1 MCSHLSKWQ
10 QGCSHAMA
18 QAATE
23 STEQNLDKTPHVK
36 NVTHAYATKSEHSM
50 QKVVYQVMPEIW
62 LRKIFPAGFMQLVML
77 LRNVWKWC

>member
-1 MCSHLSKWQ
+1 
-10 QGCSHAMA
+10 MA

-50 QKVVYQVMPEIW
+50 QVTPEIW

-77 LRNVWKWC
+77 LRNV